1 MELTPFQH
9 DHADAVVALW
19 RRSFE
24 HGTGLADPHPL
35 HEQRHFLLTQIAP
48 RCTVAVAWMP
58 GGPAD
63 RVPAG
68 FIAHTTGT
76 VEQLYVDPPWMGQGI
91 GTALLQRAQSAA
103 RAAGGR
109 PRAAHPGPQHRGAGV
124 LCAARLCGGG
134 ARLGRDVGGGGRPLP
149 LAAPAVTGCGGPG
162 APPTA

>member
-103 RAAGGR
+103 RAAGVDL
-109 PRAAHPGPQHRGAGV
+109 V
-124 LCAARLCGGG
+124 LHTLARNTAARAFY
-134 ARLGRDVGGGGRPLP
+134 ARRGFVEEAHGWAEMWGVADVRCRWRPLP
-149 LAAPAVTGCGGPG
+149 
-162 APPTA
+162 